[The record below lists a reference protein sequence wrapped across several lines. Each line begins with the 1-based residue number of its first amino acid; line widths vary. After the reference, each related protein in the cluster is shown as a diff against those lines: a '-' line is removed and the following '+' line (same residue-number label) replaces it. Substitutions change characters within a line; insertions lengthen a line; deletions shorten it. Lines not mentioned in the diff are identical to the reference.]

1 MSNGVS
7 IGAYSLQLAGIAS
20 KNILNSTTLLDPVS
34 KLRVSNPENLIDT
47 DFEYGLQTAKW
58 ENIELINNIPT
69 FFTRS
74 SGDESIA
81 VTDVTTQANSLN
93 IRVTTTSAH
102 NFVVGSP
109 FIIVGLSSI
118 TAEGSYVVTAIV
130 STTVFIYK
138 ARERQTATKSIFDSY
153 TTYLYSGNVYQSTQY
168 TVDNIEAMETD
179 TLTPSKILVKTRS
192 PNGFNTGTNFM
203 LANSIGRKEVNFDAS
218 LVDPRDTVTNAFL
231 LTTSNN
237 VPSETGY
244 KVKTMVPYDYQSKKT
259 VFFDSSNVDLSSS
272 TLFIPGHGLTTGTS
286 VMYVAPSGDAP
297 LGGLCN
303 YDLYSTLRVDASNV
317 QLRRVSTNL
326 KTGLH
331 RTVLNGYWGCN
342 LAILTSSNVS
352 STSVQN
358 NMTTGNDFVTNF
370 ANQNYLGGTNRTA
383 YFVGYFLPNQT
394 GAWSFRL
401 QSEDAAAVWIGSNA
415 VDFYGANLA
424 TRMANAVCRID
435 GDGTAVRTSSNEVSS
450 LNSNQ
455 RYPIM
460 LVYGNNT
467 TTVSANLTFEWR
479 PSSSPTWISN
489 GTGFMFSDQFLMYRI
504 VSAYW
509 NGSLSTFNTAS
520 RFSEGYMNSFYIPP
534 SFLVAS
540 GRSASFSGWFV
551 PDETGNWSLTMFA
564 EDMAKLWLGDNALPI
579 FQNNDNW
586 LLGLTSDTA
595 TPVLSR
601 SVTSNNIPL
610 VAGRYYP
617 FCFMFG
623 QTSTAATDGLSFAL
637 RLTRPDGSTRVNWF
651 DYVHFLEAN
660 SGYLIDSNAVT
671 LTSAGTSAF
680 GRHALLK
687 SYLVNQAIGDVNQSF
702 QIQMNTTN
710 YLDASLASASDS
722 YVSFS
727 MENGI
732 LGFGV
737 QNVSPSIDNI
747 SLSNYARHTLSAPTI
762 GASTTNITRT
772 GTNGGPRHVQVQGK
786 TWVVPYQAVLEN
798 DSFYRERH
806 GLVNDS
812 LVTVNQFAGTLP
824 SGLVNGSQYRVETV
838 STNYFRLRQN
848 DGPRTAVDIRS
859 FSAATIQF
867 SQTVTNPLA
876 DTIFSPTHDF
886 VDGTEVVYLNKG
898 NASVSN
904 LTNGSTYYVQNAQLN
919 TFSLCNAS
927 GPVNIGAVGSNTH
940 TIVSVDR
947 ATDGN
952 YRVVNILDPYTFEMS
967 TTYTIPFNAIVFD
980 PQQCVDL
987 TTNRVRYPLTLNPQH
1002 RMRTGARVFYEANS
1016 NNAAIGGL
1024 ADKTSYYLIVYNLTQ
1039 FGFAASYSNAV
1050 NNLHIPLTN
1059 NGTGKD
1065 HILHMVS
1072 LSGDV
1077 PQNDG
1082 VIVNSASNVI
1092 IANTANIDFLST
1104 YRLGDT
1110 VRVELPG
1117 ASSNVYAIS
1126 SVSEVSDLITFT
1138 SNHNLSNGSSIN
1150 YALGS
1155 GAGTGIAGLSNGY
1168 FYYVSS
1174 PASNQVVLYNTPF
1187 DAINQTENKVDIL
1200 GSTFCNAVIIK
1211 TVPST
1216 MYISKVTDINSKSIV
1231 TVDAFPASSTVGN
1244 LVLSTALYP
1253 RSDGFCVHRP
1263 FDGGVEIVPS
1273 LNPTAQIIRQT
1284 RRNFRYQSGKGIQM
1298 SEAVVFAGSYDIM
1311 SLTRSGSN
1319 ATAVARKSHRLTP
1332 GVAVSIFG
1340 ATQAQPNTNYWNGTY
1355 LVSEVPD
1362 LDIFVFDLS
1371 QVYDPVTASTT
1382 KTLEKIDPNSTT
1394 APGFPMFTVKKWSGA
1409 ALRVGLFDDQN
1420 GIFFEYD
1427 GNNLYAVLRNS
1438 VRQLPG
1444 SVTVEFNSALVV
1456 GSSTKFNSQLQ
1467 VGDYVVIRGMSYKV
1481 VYIEPNSDT
1490 RMYVQPP
1497 YRGISATGVIMS
1509 KTVDERYPSSA
1520 WSIDKCDGTGPS
1532 GYTIDVSKTQMV
1544 FIDYAW
1550 YGAGMVRYGFRMTDG
1565 SIVYCHEIVN
1575 NNQRNESYMRSGN
1588 LPGRFEVTTFASLS
1602 YVPSLMHWGTSVIMD
1617 GRFDDDRAYLFTA
1630 AGAAIQYLGAGN
1642 SLTFDIR
1649 TDTTTVFVGR
1659 NALNQQLYDYP
1670 TYSVYDPAKG
1680 RTVNAYRTFIR
1691 TVDQSGVNGASNQV
1705 IMNNIL
1711 TFVKSG
1717 TVLNTVSGIAAGTT
1731 VVGTLIIN
1739 QTITANNTGELIMY
1753 IDRKT
1758 TAKPTPNTTPSELT
1772 NFEIVNTGIALASDF
1787 PPSLIPLV
1795 SIRLAPSVDNGRPG
1809 ALGSREVINRMQLT
1823 LDSVGILT
1831 TNDVEIKLLLNAYP
1845 FTKTWERVQ
1854 PPSLSQLILHK
1865 KGDSVTG
1872 GVQFYSFRVSGGQT
1886 DNTGKRGTNS
1896 TTVSLE
1902 DLATLG
1908 NSILGGDG
1916 IFPNGPDLLTIGATI
1931 IDGTGIT
1938 ASSPASITGRITWT
1952 ESQA

>member
-1 MSNGVS
+1 MSNGGVT

-20 KNILNSTTLLDPVS
+20 KNVLNSTTLLDPVS

-81 VTDVTTQANSLN
+81 VTDVTSQANSLN
-93 IRVTTTSAH
+93 IRVTTTAAH

-118 TAEGSYVVTAIV
+118 TAEGSYVVTSIV

-138 ARERQTATKSIFDSY
+138 ARERQPATKSIFDSY

-179 TLTPSKILVKTRS
+179 TLTPSKILVKTKF
-192 PNGFNTGTNFM
+192 PNGFNAGTSFM

-218 LVDPRDTVTNAFL
+218 LVDPRDTLTNTFL
-231 LTTSNN
+231 LTTSND
-237 VPSETGY
+237 VPFETGY
-244 KVKTMVPYDYQSKKT
+244 KIKSMVPYDYQSKKT
-259 VFFDSSNVDLSSS
+259 VFFDSSNVSLSSNS
-272 TLFIPGHGLTTGTS
+272 IFVPGHGLTTGTS

-303 YDLYSTLRVDASNV
+303 YELYSTLRVDASNV

-326 KTGLH
+326 RTGLH

-342 LAILTSSNVS
+342 LANLTSSNVS
-352 STSVQN
+352 STLVQN
-358 NMTTGNDFVTNF
+358 VMSPGNDFVTNF
-370 ANQNYLGGTNRTA
+370 ANQNYLGAANRTA
-383 YFVGYFLPNQT
+383 YFVGYFFPNQN

-415 VDFYGANLA
+415 IDFYGANLT

-435 GDGTAVRTSSNEVSS
+435 GDGTVLRAASNINVP
-450 LNSNQ
+450 LDSNV
-455 RYPIM
+455 RYPMMI
-460 LVYGNNT
+460 VYGNNT

-479 PSSSPTWISN
+479 LSSSPTWISD
-489 GTGFMFSDQFLMYRI
+489 GTGFMFSDQFLMYRT
-504 VSAYW
+504 VATYW
-509 NGSLSTFNTAS
+509 NGSLLTFNGAA
-520 RFSEGYMNSFYIPP
+520 RASEGYMNSFYIPTT
-534 SFLVAS
+534 FLGVT
-540 GRSASFSGWFV
+540 GRSASLSGWFV

-564 EDMAKLWLGDNALPI
+564 EDIAKLWMGDNALPL
-579 FQNNDNW
+579 FQTDNNF
-586 LLGLTSDTA
+586 LLGLTIDTA

-601 SVTSNNIPL
+601 SISSNNIPL

-617 FCFMFG
+617 FCFIFG
-623 QTSTAATDGLSFAL
+623 QNGTAATDGLSFAL

-651 DYVHFLEAN
+651 DYVHYLEVNSN
-660 SGYLIDSNAVT
+660 SGYLTDSNAVA

-687 SYLVNQAIGDVNQSF
+687 SYLVTQAFTDQNF
-702 QIQMNTTN
+702 QTQMNTTN
-710 YLDASLASASDS
+710 YLDASLASANESF
-722 YVSFS
+722 VSFS
-727 MENGI
+727 VENGI
-732 LGFGV
+732 MGFGV
-737 QNVSPSIDNI
+737 HNVKPSFNNI
-747 SLSNYARHTLSAPTI
+747 SLSNYERHTILSAPSI
-762 GASTTNITRT
+762 GASTTNIRRS
-772 GTNGGPRHVQVQGK
+772 GAGPQHAQVQGK
-786 TWVVPYQAVLEN
+786 TWIVPYQAVLES

-806 GLVNDS
+806 GLATNS

-824 SGLVNGSQYRVETV
+824 PGLVNGTQYTVETIN
-838 STNYFRLRQN
+838 TNYFRLS
-848 DGPRTAVDIRS
+848 GVDIRS
-859 FSAATIQF
+859 FTAATIQF

-876 DTIFSPTHDF
+876 NTIYSPTHDF

-904 LTNGSTYYVQNAQLN
+904 LTSGSTYYVQNAQLN

-927 GPVNIGAVGSNTH
+927 GPVDIGATGNNTH

-952 YRVVNILDPYTFEMS
+952 YQVVNILDPYSFEMS
-967 TTYTIPFNAIVFD
+967 TSYTIPFNAIMFD

-1016 NNAAIGGL
+1016 NNTAIGGL

-1039 FGFAASYSNAV
+1039 FGLASSYSNAV
-1050 NNLHIPLTN
+1050 NNVHIPLTN
-1059 NGTGKD
+1059 NGTGKN
-1065 HILHMVS
+1065 HLLHMVS

-1082 VIVNSASNVI
+1082 VIVNTASNVVV
-1092 IANTANIDFLST
+1092 ANTANIDFLST

-1117 ASSNVYAIS
+1117 TSNVYTIS
-1126 SVSEVSDLITFT
+1126 NVSEVSDLITFT
-1138 SNHNLSNGSSIN
+1138 ANHNLANGSSIN
-1150 YALGS
+1150 YALGTA
-1155 GAGTGIAGLSNGY
+1155 AGTGIAGLSNGY

-1187 DAINQTENKVDIL
+1187 DAINQTGNIVDIL
-1200 GSTFCNAVIIK
+1200 GTSFSNAVITK
-1211 TVPST
+1211 SVPST
-1216 MYISKVTDINSKSIV
+1216 MFVSKVTDVNSKSV
-1231 TVDAFPASSTVGN
+1231 VAVDAFPASSTVGN
-1244 LVLSTALYP
+1244 LVLSTAMYP
-1253 RSDGFCVHRP
+1253 RSDGYCVHRP

-1284 RRNFRYQSGKGIQM
+1284 RRCFRYQSGKGIQM
-1298 SEAVVFAGSYDIM
+1298 SEAVVFAGTYDIM

-1332 GVAVSIFG
+1332 GVAVTIFG
-1340 ATQAQPNTNYWNGTY
+1340 AKQSLPNTDYWNGTY
-1355 LVSEVPD
+1355 LVNGVPD
-1362 LDIFVFDLS
+1362 LDIFTFDLS
-1371 QVYDPVTASTT
+1371 QVYDPASASAT

-1394 APGFPMFTVKKWSGA
+1394 ALGFPLFTVKKWSGA

-1427 GNNLYAVLRNS
+1427 GNTLYAVLRNS

-1444 SVTVEFNSALVV
+1444 TVTVEFNSSLVV

-1467 VGDYVVIRGMSYKV
+1467 AGEYVVIRGMSYKV
-1481 VYIEPNSDT
+1481 VYVEPNSDI

-1497 YRGISATGVIMS
+1497 YRGISGTGVIVS
-1509 KTVDERYPSSA
+1509 KTVDEKVPSSA
-1520 WSIDKCDGTGPS
+1520 WSIDKCDGTGAS
-1532 GYTIDVSKTQMV
+1532 GYILDVSKTQMV

-1588 LPGRFEVTTFASLS
+1588 LPGRFEVSTFASPS

-1630 AGAAIQYLGAGN
+1630 SGAAIQYLGASFN
-1642 SLTFDIR
+1642 LTFDIR
-1649 TDTTTVFVGR
+1649 TDSTAVFVGR
-1659 NALNQQLYDYP
+1659 NTIGQSLFDYP
-1670 TYSVYDPAKG
+1670 TYTVYDPSRG
-1680 RTVNAYRTFIR
+1680 RTVTAYRTFIR
-1691 TVDQSGVNGASNQV
+1691 SVDQPGFSNVQV
-1705 IMNNIL
+1705 ATMNNVL
-1711 TFVKSG
+1711 SYVKSG
-1717 TVLNTVSGIAAGTT
+1717 AVLNTVPNGVSAGTT
-1731 VVGTLIIN
+1731 VVGNLIIN
-1739 QTITANNTGELIMY
+1739 QPVGLGVGASNATGEYIMY
-1753 IDRKT
+1753 IDRK
-1758 TAKPTPNTTPSELT
+1758 PNLATTTPST
-1772 NFEIVNTGIALASDF
+1772 GSNFVNNEITGTGITLASDF

-1809 ALGSREVINRMQLT
+1809 ALGAREVINRMQLT
-1823 LDSVGILT
+1823 LSSVGILT
-1831 TNDVEIKLLLNAYP
+1831 TNDVEIRLLLNAYP

-1865 KGDSVTG
+1865 KSDSVTG

-1886 DNTGKRGTNS
+1886 DNTGRRGTNS

-1902 DLATLG
+1902 DLTTLG
-1908 NSILGGDG
+1908 NSILGGDS
-1916 IFPNGPDLLTIGATI
+1916 IFPNGPDLLTIAATVL
-1931 IDGTGIT
+1931 DSSSIT
-1938 ASSPASITGRITWT
+1938 VTSPASITGRITWT